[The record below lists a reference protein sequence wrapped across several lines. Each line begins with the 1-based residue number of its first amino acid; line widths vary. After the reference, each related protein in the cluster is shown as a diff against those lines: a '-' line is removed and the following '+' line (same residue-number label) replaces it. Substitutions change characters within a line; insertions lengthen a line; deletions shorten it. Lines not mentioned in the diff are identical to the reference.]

1 MWTSNVNVNGSFF
14 WMWMWKG
21 AFILNVNVN
30 GCFFLNV
37 VWTCNVNVKGC
48 SLLISHCIYIIVGLC
63 SRRRLS
69 WASVAM
75 SSASEES
82 YQGTANAHLSHLK
95 NYFLKLSVSH
105 LCWWS
110 LTSLCHIWRHW
121 RRGRIWWIQWRQV
134 RYFLHCWL
142 LEYIVFFFLL
152 FFHDLLCPWK
162 PILNLAY
169 SWQPVLSMYF
179 SFVSLPKKKSI

>member
-1 MWTSNVNVNGSFF
+1 MFWMWMWTSNVNVNGSFF

-30 GCFFLNV
+30 GCFFLNL

-95 NYFLKLSVSH
+95 NYFLN
-105 LCWWS
+105 
-110 LTSLCHIWRHW
+110 SLCLIFVGDLWLLGEGW
-121 RRGRIWWIQWRQV
+121 EDIGDVGEPDEFSEDKSGI
-134 RYFLHCWL
+134 FLYCWV
-142 LEYIVFFFLL
+142 LEYICGFFLL

-162 PILNLAY
+162 L
-169 SWQPVLSMYF
+169 F
-179 SFVSLPKKKSI
+179 